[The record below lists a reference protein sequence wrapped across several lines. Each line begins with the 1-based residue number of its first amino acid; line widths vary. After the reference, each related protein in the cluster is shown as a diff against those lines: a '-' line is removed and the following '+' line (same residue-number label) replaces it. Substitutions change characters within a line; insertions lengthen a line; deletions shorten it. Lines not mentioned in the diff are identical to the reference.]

1 MSEKILQQP
10 AENKLLGLEIMRFFS
25 ALSILIWHYQHFA
38 PNNFI
43 KEQQPLYPYL
53 SIFYEH
59 GSFGVYVFYCISQC
73 TCCNFELTLY
83 YLFSE
88 KA

>member
-59 GSFGVYVFYCISQC
+59 GSFGVYVFYCVSGFIFFIILNIS
-73 TCCNFELTLY
+73 FY
-83 YLFSE
+83 
-88 KA
+88 